1 MPAVYWILIL
11 LMGTMFTVVFV
22 MFSLLWDEDTTLPA
36 CVLGIFTSIAFIMSV
51 RLSYHC
57 DAQHYDNATILK
69 TEAVGTRNEER
80 FMVWIT
86 TDNEDSIC
94 ITVEKDAFGRYEK
107 GMTVDCTLV
116 RHHTWLFNFKDDYTI
131 GGAHHE

>member
-1 MPAVYWILIL
+1 MPASYWCLVL
-11 LMGTMFTVVFV
+11 LMGSFFTVIFV
-22 MFSLLWDEDTTLPA
+22 LFSLLWDEDIILPA
-36 CVLGIFTSIAFIMSV
+36 LVTGCLISIAFIVSV
-51 RLSYHC
+51 RGTYHR
-57 DAQHYDNATILK
+57 DEQHYDNATILK

-107 GMTVDCTLV
+107 GMTVDVTLV
-116 RHHTWLFNFKDDYTI
+116 SHYTWLFNFKNDYRI
-131 GGAHHE
+131 GGNHA